1 MSVVAGWVVAI
12 CWVTFG
18 IVWIVG
24 AFTAKR
30 AAEGQRGW
38 RRWGYGIALIILLQ
52 FVTRR
57 PTGLTIV
64 TTILPVSV
72 ALLVSAALITIIG
85 LMIAVWARVAL
96 GVYWSGNV
104 VVKEEHVIIERGP
117 YRVVRHPIYS
127 GVLLM
132 LLGTALWWRR
142 SDGLVMCAVA
152 LAGFI
157 IKAHFEERLLSE
169 HFPVEY
175 GRYKARVKRA
185 LIPWIL

>member
-38 RRWGYGIALIILLQ
+38 RRWAYGVALAVLLLI
-52 FVTRR
+52 VTWQLS
-57 PTGLTIV
+57 GLTTDATLWPMSLAV
-64 TTILPVSV
+64 
-72 ALLVSAALITIIG
+72 LVSADLITIIG
-85 LMIAVWARVAL
+85 LMIAIWARVAL

-104 VVKEEHVIIERGP
+104 VVKEEHVIVERGP

-132 LLGTALWWRR
+132 LVGTALWWRR
-142 SDGLVMCAVA
+142 SVGLVTCAVA

-157 IKAHFEERLLSE
+157 IKARLEERLLSE
-169 HFPVEY
+169 HFPIEY

-185 LIPWIL
+185 LVPWIL

>member
-1 MSVVAGWVVAI
+1 MNVVAGWVVAI

-24 AFTAKR
+24 AFTTKR

-38 RRWGYGIALIILLQ
+38 RRWRYGVPLVVLLLI
-52 FVTRR
+52 VTRQAN
-57 PTGLTIV
+57 GLTID
-64 TTILPVSV
+64 TTLWPVSL
-72 ALLVSAALITIIG
+72 ALLVSADLITIIG

-104 VVKEEHVIIERGP
+104 VVKEAHVIIERGP

-142 SDGLVMCAVA
+142 SVGLLMYAVA

-157 IKAHFEERLLSE
+157 IKARLEERLLSE

-175 GRYKARVKRA
+175 GRYKMRVKRA
-185 LIPWIL
+185 LVPWIL